1 MKWEATDQFGNLYVG
16 VSASSDAETLEPEI
30 DDLLAKL
37 RERCGEQFTVTV
49 DGDYGEINGPD
60 PDSVAY
66 VLQVSWLST
75 DSSASVAELTETRAK
90 AAGLTSVR
98 VST

>member
-66 VLQVSWLST
+66 VLQVPWLST
-75 DSSASVAELTETRAK
+75 ESSASVAELTEARAK
-90 AAGLTSVR
+90 AAGLNSVR